1 MLAMISMVTH
11 ELLSK
16 KDCLE
21 GKLLVA
27 EVERVLKGWAQS
39 MTIAL

>member
-1 MLAMISMVTH
+1 MIPMAMH

-16 KDCLE
+16 KKGCLK

-27 EVERVLKGWAQS
+27 EVEQVLKRWAQS
-39 MTIAL
+39 MTITL